1 MTRIG
6 HSSSRTALIYLPMT
20 SDRDRDRDRAIVDR
34 LGAMLRDGGG
44 GASG

>member
-20 SDRDRDRDRAIVDR
+20 SDRDRVIVDR

>member
-20 SDRDRDRDRAIVDR
+20 SDRDRAIVDR
-34 LGAMLRDGGG
+34 LGAMLCDGEG
-44 GASG
+44 GAPG

>member
-20 SDRDRDRDRAIVDR
+20 SDRDRDRAIVDR